1 MNTILGIVLIIYF
14 TLKIVKTFKAINIL
28 DTNVKSNLEELTLHI
43 VNKKGN
49 TLNAIYNK
57 DTESFDITID
67 KWVKYS

>member
-14 TLKIVKTFKAINIL
+14 TLKIVKTFKAINVL

-67 KWVKYS
+67 K

>member
-28 DTNVKSNLEELTLHI
+28 DTNVKSNLEEFTLHI

-49 TLNAIYNK
+49 ALNAIYNK
-57 DTESFDITID
+57 DTESFDIAID
-67 KWVKYS
+67 K

>member
-14 TLKIVKTFKAINIL
+14 TMKIVKTFKAINIL

-49 TLNAIYNK
+49 ALNAIYNK

-67 KWVKYS
+67 K

>member
-67 KWVKYS
+67 K

>member
-14 TLKIVKTFKAINIL
+14 TLKIVKTFKAISIL

-49 TLNAIYNK
+49 ALNAIYNK

-67 KWVKYS
+67 K

>member
-14 TLKIVKTFKAINIL
+14 TLKIVKTFKAISIL

-67 KWVKYS
+67 KE

>member
-28 DTNVKSNLEELTLHI
+28 DTNIKSNLEELTLHI

-49 TLNAIYNK
+49 ALNAIYNK

-67 KWVKYS
+67 K

>member
-49 TLNAIYNK
+49 ALNAIYNK

-67 KWVKYS
+67 KE

>member
-14 TLKIVKTFKAINIL
+14 TLKVVKTFKAISIL

-67 KWVKYS
+67 KE

>member
-1 MNTILGIVLIIYF
+1 MNIILGIVLIIYF

-49 TLNAIYNK
+49 ALNAIYNK

-67 KWVKYS
+67 K

>member
-49 TLNAIYNK
+49 ALNAIYNK

-67 KWVKYS
+67 K